1 MRTLRHAAS
10 VLCHSSC
17 SIRIF
22 SVDHDLCNFSTTN
35 SGTDSLVNR
44 PVDVQMYLA
53 YFQAH
58 NSGEGDVEVNQ
69 LSHLGLNQ

>member
-1 MRTLRHAAS
+1 MLHRYFVIVRVVYESS
-10 VLCHSSC
+10 VL
-17 SIRIF
+17 IMIF
-22 SVDHDLCNFSTTN
+22 CNFSTTN
-35 SGTDSLVNR
+35 SGIDSLVNR
-44 PVDVQMYLA
+44 PVDVQIYLA